1 MFVAMHVDAVAY
13 TDLRFGS
20 GTGSIF
26 VDNTDCVGDEPRL
39 INCRYDTHTADCTHA
54 EDAGL
59 RCSGRRKLN
68 HNFKECNLCHVST
81 SFY

>member
-1 MFVAMHVDAVAY
+1 MISELLDINNLVNIIDAVAY

-26 VDNTDCVGDEPRL
+26 IDNTDCVGDELRL
-39 INCRYDTHTADCTHA
+39 TSCRYDTHTADCTHA

-59 RCSGRRKLN
+59 RCNGRCKPN
-68 HNFKECNLCHVST
+68 NN
-81 SFY
+81 